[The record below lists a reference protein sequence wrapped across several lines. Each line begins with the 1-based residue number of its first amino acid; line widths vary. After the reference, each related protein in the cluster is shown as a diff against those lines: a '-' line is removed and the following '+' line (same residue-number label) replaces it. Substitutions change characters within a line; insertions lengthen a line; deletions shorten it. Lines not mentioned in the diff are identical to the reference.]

1 MALNYLA
8 SISHYIPELLVCFT
22 MGALILIEA
31 TYGNDDK
38 GSSKKMFYWSSMIGL
53 LCALIYQVKGLG
65 TDATHIF
72 TKSVVMDHFSGFAKI
87 VMILSTAGAIY
98 LSKVSKDLYEGTKA
112 EFGILAMGILVGGM
126 LLASANNM
134 LIFFIGIET
143 LSILSY
149 AMAALKKNDE
159 RSTEA
164 GLKYVLYGGA
174 TSGMMLFGMS
184 HIFGTLG
191 TINFSEMIPMMSALT
206 EDQTLIL
213 IPSFLLFFVGIG
225 YKIACVPFHMWSP
238 DVYEGS
244 PLPVTAFFSLVPKF
258 AGIAAFTRLTQIFF
272 AGDVGM
278 LKHSWIFLLM
288 VVASLT
294 MTVGNVSAIGQRS
307 IKRML
312 AFSSISHAGVMM
324 LGAIVLGEM
333 GATAILFYAV
343 TYLFMT
349 LVAFYIA
356 SFIQDHYGNDH
367 IDRFA
372 GLIKKHPF
380 AAIAMTITMF
390 SLAGLPPLAGF
401 VAKFNILAAVVQQ
414 KYYVL
419 AVITAVNSVISLYY
433 YMKVVRVMVLKD
445 AESDEKVAGLG
456 FVNQLI
462 IGVYTAPVLI
472 IGIFW
477 QKLLSLANGALL
489 LIK

>member
-8 SISHYIPELLVCFT
+8 SIAHYIPELLVCFT

-31 TYGNDDK
+31 TYGNDEK
-38 GSSKKMFYWSSMIGL
+38 GSSKGMLYWGAMLGL

-65 TDATHIF
+65 VEATHIF

-112 EFGILAMGILVGGM
+112 EFSILALGILVGGM

-134 LIFFIGIET
+134 LIFYIGIET

-164 GLKYVLYGGA
+164 GLKYALYGGVTA
-174 TSGMMLFGMS
+174 GMMLFGMS
-184 HIFGTLG
+184 HIFGTIG
-191 TINFSEMIPMMSALT
+191 TINFSEMIPLMAKLST
-206 EDQTLIL
+206 EQTAIL

-258 AGIAAFTRLTQIFF
+258 AGIVAFARITQVFF
-272 AGDVGM
+272 GGDVGA
-278 LKHSWIFLLM
+278 LKHSWIVLLM
-288 VVASLT
+288 FVAALT

-312 AFSSISHAGVMM
+312 AFSGISHAGVMM
-324 LGAIVLGEM
+324 LGAIVLGQS
-333 GATAILFYAV
+333 GTTAILFYAV

-349 LVAFYIA
+349 LVAFYVA
-356 SFIQDHYGNDH
+356 SFVQDHYGNDH

-372 GLIKKHPF
+372 GLIKKHP
-380 AAIAMTITMF
+380 AMAITMAITMF

-401 VAKFNILAAVVQQ
+401 VAKFNILAAIIDK

-419 AVITAVNSVISLYY
+419 AVITALNSVISLYY
-433 YMKVVRVMVLKD
+433 YMKVVRVMVFKD
-445 AESDEKVAGLG
+445 SESDEKISGFG

-462 IGVYTAPVLI
+462 IAAYTVPVIVL
-472 IGIFW
+472 GIFW
-477 QKLLSLANGALL
+477 QKLLTAANGALL

>member
-1 MALNYLA
+1 M
-8 SISHYIPELLVCFT
+8 V
-22 MGALILIEA
+22 
-31 TYGNDDK
+31 
-38 GSSKKMFYWSSMIGL
+38 
-53 LCALIYQVKGLG
+53 
-65 TDATHIF
+65 
-72 TKSVVMDHFSGFAKI
+72 
-87 VMILSTAGAIY
+87 
-98 LSKVSKDLYEGTKA
+98 
-112 EFGILAMGILVGGM
+112 
-126 LLASANNM
+126 
-134 LIFFIGIET
+134 
-143 LSILSY
+143 
-149 AMAALKKNDE
+149 AA
-159 RSTEA
+159 A
-164 GLKYVLYGGA
+164 
-174 TSGMMLFGMS
+174 
-184 HIFGTLG
+184 
-191 TINFSEMIPMMSALT
+191 
-206 EDQTLIL
+206 
-213 IPSFLLFFVGIG
+213 
-225 YKIACVPFHMWSP
+225 
-238 DVYEGS
+238 
-244 PLPVTAFFSLVPKF
+244 
-258 AGIAAFTRLTQIFF
+258 
-272 AGDVGM
+272 
-278 LKHSWIFLLM
+278 
-288 VVASLT
+288 LT

-367 IDRFA
+367 IDRFS

-419 AVITAVNSVISLYY
+419 AVITALNSVISLYY

-472 IGIFW
+472 IGLFW

>member
-8 SISHYIPELLVCFT
+8 SIAHYIPELLVCFT

-38 GSSKKMFYWSSMIGL
+38 GSSKNMFYWGSMLGL

-65 TDATHIF
+65 IESTHIF

-134 LIFFIGIET
+134 LIFYIGIET

-159 RSTEA
+159 RSTES
-164 GLKYVLYGGA
+164 GLKYALYGGVTA
-174 TSGMMLFGMS
+174 GMMLFGMS

-191 TINFSEMIPMMSALT
+191 TINFSEIIPMLSTLST
-206 EDQTLIL
+206 EQTAIL

-258 AGIAAFTRLTQIFF
+258 AGIAAFARITHVFF
-272 AGDVGM
+272 GGDVGL
-278 LKHSWIFLLM
+278 LKDSWIVLLSI
-288 VVASLT
+288 AAALT

-324 LGAIVLGEM
+324 LGAIVLDGF
-333 GATAILFYAV
+333 GSRAILFYAV
-343 TYLFMT
+343 TYMFMT

-356 SFIQDHYGNDH
+356 SFVQDHYGNDH

-372 GLIKKHPF
+372 GLMKKHP
-380 AAIAMTITMF
+380 AMAIAMTITMF

-401 VAKFNILAAVVQQ
+401 IGKFNILAAIINK

-419 AVITAVNSVISLYY
+419 AVITALNSVISLYY
-433 YMKVVRVMVLKD
+433 YMRVVRTMIFKES
-445 AESDEKVAGLG
+445 ESDEVIEGFS
-456 FVNQLI
+456 FVNQFVI
-462 IGVYTAPVLI
+462 AVYTLPILV

-477 QKLLSLANGALL
+477 QKLLAMANGALL
-489 LIK
+489 LIR